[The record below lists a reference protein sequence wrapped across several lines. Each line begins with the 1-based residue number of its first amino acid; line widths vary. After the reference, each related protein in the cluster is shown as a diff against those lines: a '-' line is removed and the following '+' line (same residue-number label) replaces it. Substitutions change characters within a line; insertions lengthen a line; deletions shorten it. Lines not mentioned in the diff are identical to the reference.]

1 MKRHLSS
8 ITLLSLALGS
18 VAVVQASSASA
29 AARPNGAVPVTPTDV
44 TKSGAATCAP
54 VNGKFVAGTRL
65 KGNYF
70 VSHVQQAANFKSAA
84 TNAKG
89 AAKTKAT
96 ATSKSWAAKAKAQ
109 QKLCDALNSG
119 NSTAGGSTGNT
130 GGSTGNAKGK
140 LKFNIKNAVGIALVK
155 KATVKKKSTP
165 PPAGGI
171 DEVAP
176 EDTTLVAVD
185 EAGKTTEAISSGEA
199 VVKKFLVAPNDK
211 LYVLFA
217 SPTTVGDATTCL
229 LAEVDPATG
238 DPKCIEN
245 ELTTV
250 AWNSGEPG
258 SLNPSIQF
266 DAAGAIYYVGTAQSG
281 KYNLRKYAAGAT
293 TSLINDNIQI
303 YDFLVLS
310 DGNVYYTGMTL
321 TTKLTFT
328 RRIDPAG
335 GLSVVQGDR
344 SWFLMRFADN
354 NVYYGIASKGVL
366 TWLTK
371 SNKNDDFPYI
381 APSTATQIARNDTT
395 KFCVAGVTAND
406 GFCEIVTGTVTTP
419 GVYIRQSFN
428 TMSGKTFVNA
438 GNAPMGTLMQYYP
451 QVKRATTV
459 VDKMTIGQVI
469 VDYIIMAGVNAN
481 GQNVLTIYDTT
492 SGTERKLIDETKE
505 IEIYRLNYVSSN
517 KIMFDGLRFSDNKY
531 VIGQVDLST
540 GAVVASQTGS
550 DKLVDFQ
557 TFAS

>member
-1 MKRHLSS
+1 MKRTSKAIALFG
-8 ITLLSLALGS
+8 ILVGSLAVIQAGS
-18 VAVVQASSASA
+18 VSA
-29 AARPNGAVPVTPTDV
+29 ASRPNGAVPVTPTDV
-44 TKSGAATCAP
+44 TKANGVTCAP
-54 VNGKFVAGTRL
+54 VDGAFVAGTRL

-70 VSHVQQAANFKSAA
+70 ISHSQQSANFKAAAA
-84 TNAKG
+84 TAKG
-89 AAKTKAT
+89 SAKTKAN
-96 ATSKSWAAKAKAQ
+96 ASAKSWAAKAKAQ
-109 QKLCDALNSG
+109 QKACDALNSSQ
-119 NSTAGGSTGNT
+119 STAGG
-130 GGSTGNAKGK
+130 GSGSSGNAKGK

-155 KATVKKKSTP
+155 KATVKKKSAA
-165 PPAGGI
+165 PPAAT
-171 DEVAP
+171 DEVDP

-185 EAGKTTEAISSGEA
+185 AAGKTTDAISSGEA
-199 VVKKFLVAPNDK
+199 VIKKFLVAPNDK
-211 LYVLFA
+211 LYVLFD
-217 SPTTVGDATTCL
+217 SPTVVGDATTCL
-229 LAEVDPATG
+229 LAEVDQTTG
-238 DPKCIEN
+238 DPKCIEK
-245 ELTTV
+245 ELTSIS
-250 AWNSGEPG
+250 WNSGEAG

-266 DAAGAIYYVGTAQSG
+266 DGTGAVYYVGTAQSG
-281 KYNLRKYAAGAT
+281 KYNLRKYAAGTT

-310 DGNVYYTGMTL
+310 DGNVYYTATTL
-321 TTKLTFT
+321 TTKLSYT
-328 RRIDPAG
+328 RRIDPTGAV
-335 GLSVVQGDR
+335 SVVQGER

-354 NVYYGIASKGVL
+354 NVYYGVASKGVL

-371 SNKNDDFPYI
+371 TNKNDDFPYI

-395 KFCVAGVTAND
+395 RFCVAGAAIND

-428 TMSGKTFVNA
+428 TLSGKTFVNA
-438 GNAPMGTLMQYYP
+438 GTAPMGTLMQYYP
-451 QVKRATTV
+451 EVKRAKTV

-469 VDYIIMAGVNAN
+469 VDYIIMAGVNTN

-517 KIMFDGLRFSDNKY
+517 KIMFDGLRFADNKY

-540 GAVVASQTGS
+540 GAVVASPTGS

>member
-1 MKRHLSS
+1 MKRRVSAIAVLS
-8 ITLLSLALGS
+8 IGLGS
-18 VAVVQASSASA
+18 VAVVQTSSVNA

-70 VSHVQQAANFKSAA
+70 ISHAQQAANFKATAA
-84 TNAKG
+84 SAKG

-96 ATSKSWAAKAKAQ
+96 ASSKNWASKAKTQ
-109 QKLCDALNSG
+109 QKLCNALNSG
-119 NSTAGGSTGNT
+119 SDIAGGSKGNAGGSTGNV
-130 GGSTGNAKGK
+130 KGK

-155 KATVKKKSTP
+155 KASVKKKSTP
-165 PPAGGI
+165 PAGAV

-211 LYVLFA
+211 LYVLFD
-217 SPTTVGDATTCL
+217 SPTVVGDAATCL
-229 LAEVDPATG
+229 LAEVDPASG

-245 ELTTV
+245 ELTAV
-250 AWNSGEPG
+250 SWNSGEPG

-266 DAAGAIYYVGTAQSG
+266 DATGAIYYVGTSQSG

-321 TTKLTFT
+321 TTKLSYT
-328 RRIDPAG
+328 RRVDPAG
-335 GLSVVQGDR
+335 LITTVQGER
-344 SWFLMRFADN
+344 SYFLMRFADN
-354 NVYYGIASKGVL
+354 NVYYGVASKGVL

-371 SNKNDDFPYI
+371 SGKNDDFPYI
-381 APSTATQIARNDTT
+381 APSTATQIARNDTS
-395 KFCVAGVTAND
+395 KFCVAGVAAND
-406 GFCEIVTGTVTTP
+406 GFCEIATGTLTTP

-428 TMSGKTFVNA
+428 TLSGKTFVNA

-469 VDYIIMAGVNAN
+469 VDYIIMAGVNVN
-481 GQNVLTIYDTT
+481 GQNVLTLYDTNT
-492 SGTERKLIDETKE
+492 GSERKLIDETKE

-540 GAVVASQTGS
+540 GVVTASQTGS
-550 DKLVDFQ
+550 DKLIDFQ

>member
-1 MKRHLSS
+1 MKRNLSS
-8 ITLLSLALGS
+8 FALCSLVLGS
-18 VAVVQASSASA
+18 VAVVQATSASA
-29 AARPNGAVPVTPTDV
+29 SARPNGAVPVAPTDV
-44 TKSGAATCAP
+44 TKTSGVTCAP

-70 VSHVQQAANFKSAA
+70 VSHTQQAANFKAA
-84 TNAKG
+84 AAKAKG

-96 ATSKSWAAKAKAQ
+96 ASSKSWTTKAKTQ
-109 QKLCDALNSG
+109 QKKCDALNSG
-119 NSTAGGSTGNT
+119 NSTAGGSTGNK

-155 KATVKKKSTP
+155 KASVKKKSTP
-165 PPAGGI
+165 PPATGE
-171 DEVAP
+171 EVSP

-185 EAGKTTEAISSGEA
+185 ETGKTTDAITSGEA
-199 VVKKFLVAPNDK
+199 VIKKFLVAPNDK
-211 LYVLFA
+211 LYVLFD
-217 SPTTVGDATTCL
+217 SPTVVGEAATCL

-245 ELTTV
+245 ELTSV

-258 SLNPSIQF
+258 SLNQSIQF
-266 DAAGAIYYVGTAQSG
+266 DAAGGIYYVGTAQSG
-281 KYNLRKYAAGAT
+281 KYNLRKYAAGVT

-303 YDFLVLS
+303 YDFLVMS

-335 GLSVVQGDR
+335 GLSVVQGER
-344 SWFLMRFADN
+344 AYFLMRFADN

-371 SNKNDDFPYI
+371 LNKNDDFPYI
-381 APSTATQIARNDTT
+381 APSTATQIARNDTG
-395 KFCVAGVTAND
+395 KFCVAGVAAND

-428 TMSGKTFVNA
+428 TLSGKTFVNA
-438 GNAPMGTLMQYYP
+438 GNPPMGTLMQYYP
-451 QVKRATTV
+451 QVKRVTTA

-469 VDYIIMAGVNAN
+469 VDYIIMAGVNTN
-481 GQNVLTIYDTT
+481 GQNILTIYDTNA
-492 SGTERKLIDETKE
+492 GTERKLIDETKE

-517 KIMFDGLRFSDNKY
+517 KIMFDGLRFADNKY

>member
-1 MKRHLSS
+1 MQRKPSAVALFG
-8 ITLLSLALGS
+8 IVLGSLAVVHVGS
-18 VAVVQASSASA
+18 VSA
-29 AARPNGAVPVTPTDV
+29 AARPNGAIPVKASDF
-44 TKSGAATCAP
+44 TKSGTVTCAP
-54 VNGKFVAGTRL
+54 VNGTYVAGTRL

-70 VSHVQQAANFKSAA
+70 VSHTQQAANYKAAAA
-84 TNAKG
+84 TAKG
-89 AAKTKAT
+89 SAKTKA
-96 ATSKSWAAKAKAQ
+96 AAAAKSWTAKAKTDKKA
-109 QKLCDALNSG
+109 CDALNSG
-119 NSTAGGSTGNT
+119 NSTAGGTS
-130 GGSTGNAKGK
+130 GGSGSTAKGK

-155 KATVKKKSTP
+155 KATVKKKSAAQPT
-165 PPAGGI
+165 AT
-171 DEVAP
+171 DEVDP

-185 EAGKTTEAISSGEA
+185 ETGKTTEAITSGEA

-217 SPTTVGDATTCL
+217 SPTVVGDATTCL
-229 LAEVDPATG
+229 LAEVDQATG

-258 SLNPSIQF
+258 SLNQAIQF
-266 DAAGAIYYVGTAQSG
+266 DASGAIYYVGTAQSG
-281 KYNLRKYAAGAT
+281 KYNLRKYAAGTT

-321 TTKLTFT
+321 STKLTFT

-335 GLSVVQGDR
+335 GLSVVQGER

-371 SNKNDDFPYI
+371 TNKNDDFPYI
-381 APSTATQIARNDTT
+381 APSTATQIARNDTS
-395 KFCVAGVTAND
+395 KFCVAGAAIND

-438 GNAPMGTLMQYYP
+438 GNPPMGTLMQYYP
-451 QVKRATTV
+451 QVKRVTTA
-459 VDKMTIGQVI
+459 VDKLTIGQVI
-469 VDYIIMAGVNAN
+469 VDYIIMAGVNTN
-481 GQNVLTIYDTT
+481 GQNLLTIYDTN

-505 IEIYRLNYVSSN
+505 IEIYHLNYVSSN

>member
-8 ITLLSLALGS
+8 IALLSFALGS

-29 AARPNGAVPVTPTDV
+29 AARPSGAVPVTPTDV

-54 VNGKFVAGTRL
+54 INGKYVAGTRL

-70 VSHVQQAANFKSAA
+70 ISHSQQAANFKAAA
-84 TNAKG
+84 TKAKG
-89 AAKTKAT
+89 AAKTKAS
-96 ATSKSWAAKAKAQ
+96 ATSKSWASKAKTQ

-119 NSTAGGSTGNT
+119 KSTAGGSNGNT
-130 GGSTGNAKGK
+130 GGSNGTAKGK

-165 PPAGGI
+165 PPAGA
-171 DEVAP
+171 DQVAP

-185 EAGKTTEAISSGEA
+185 ETGKTTEAISSGEA

-217 SPTTVGDATTCL
+217 SPTVVGDAATCL

-245 ELTTV
+245 ELTSI
-250 AWNSGEPG
+250 AWNSGEAG

-335 GLSVVQGDR
+335 GLSVVQGER
-344 SWFLMRFADN
+344 AYFLMRFADN
-354 NVYYGIASKGVL
+354 NVYYGVASKGVL

-371 SNKNDDFPYI
+371 LNKNDDFPYI
-381 APSTATQIARNDTT
+381 APSTATQIARNDTS
-395 KFCVAGVTAND
+395 KFCVAGVAAND

-451 QVKRATTV
+451 QVKRVTTA

-469 VDYIIMAGVNAN
+469 VDYIIMAGVNTN
-481 GQNVLTIYDTT
+481 GQNILTIYDTNA
-492 SGTERKLIDETKE
+492 GTERKLIDETKE

-517 KIMFDGLRFSDNKY
+517 KIMFDGLRFADNKY

-557 TFAS
+557 TFAN

>member
-8 ITLLSLALGS
+8 IAILSLALGS
-18 VAVVQASSASA
+18 LAVVQATSASA
-29 AARPNGAVPVTPTDV
+29 ASRPNGAVSVTPTEF
-44 TKSGAATCAP
+44 TKSGAVTCAP

-70 VSHVQQAANFKSAA
+70 VSHAQQATNFKAA
-84 TNAKG
+84 AASAKG

-96 ATSKSWAAKAKAQ
+96 ATSKSWATKAKTQ
-109 QKLCDALNSG
+109 QKSCDALNSG

-130 GGSTGNAKGK
+130 KGK

-155 KATVKKKSTP
+155 KATVKKKSA
-165 PPAGGI
+165 PPAAGA

-185 EAGKTTEAISSGEA
+185 ETGKTTDAIASGEA

-211 LYVLFA
+211 LYVLFD
-217 SPTTVGDATTCL
+217 SPTVVGDASTCL

-250 AWNSGEPG
+250 AWNSGEAG
-258 SLNPSIQF
+258 SLNPAIQF
-266 DAAGAIYYVGTAQSG
+266 DAAGAIYYIGTAQSG

-321 TTKLTFT
+321 STKLTFT

-335 GLSVVQGDR
+335 GLSVVNGER

-371 SNKNDDFPYI
+371 LNKNDDFPYI
-381 APSTATQIARNDTT
+381 APSTSTQIARNDTT
-395 KFCVAGVTAND
+395 KFCVAGVAAND

-451 QVKRATTV
+451 QVKRVTTV

-469 VDYIIMAGVNAN
+469 VDYIIMAGVNVN

-517 KIMFDGLRFSDNKY
+517 KIMFDGLRFADNKY

>member
-1 MKRHLSS
+1 MKRKSS
-8 ITLLSLALGS
+8 AVALFSILLGS
-18 VAVVQASSASA
+18 LAVVQAGSASA

-44 TKSGAATCAP
+44 TKSKGVTCAL
-54 VNGKFVAGTRL
+54 VDGTYVAGTRL

-70 VSHVQQAANFKSAA
+70 VSHTQQSANFKAA
-84 TNAKG
+84 AAKAKG
-89 AAKTKAT
+89 AAKTKA
-96 ATSKSWAAKAKAQ
+96 AASAKSWAARAKSQ
-109 QKLCDALNSG
+109 QKVCDALNSG
-119 NSTAGGSTGNT
+119 NSTAGGTS
-130 GGSTGNAKGK
+130 GGSGATAKGK

-155 KATVKKKSTP
+155 KASVKKKSATQ
-165 PPAGGI
+165 PAPT

-185 EAGKTTEAISSGEA
+185 EAGKTTEAITSGEA

-211 LYVLFA
+211 LYVLFD
-217 SPTTVGDATTCL
+217 SPTVVGDATTCL

-238 DPKCIEN
+238 DPKCIEKD
-245 ELTTV
+245 LTSV
-250 AWNSGEPG
+250 AWNSGEAG
-258 SLNPSIQF
+258 SLNPAIQF
-266 DAAGAIYYVGTAQSG
+266 DASGAIYYVGTAQSG
-281 KYNLRKYAAGAT
+281 KYNLRKYAAGTT

-303 YDFLVLS
+303 YDFLVMS
-310 DGNVYYTGMTL
+310 DGNVYYTGTTL
-321 TTKLTFT
+321 TTKLSYT
-328 RRIDPAG
+328 RRIDPTGAI
-335 GLSVVQGDR
+335 SVVQGER

-354 NVYYGIASKGVL
+354 NVYYGVAAKGVL

-371 SNKNDDFPYI
+371 LNKNDDFPYI

-395 KFCVAGVTAND
+395 KFCVAGAAIND

-438 GNAPMGTLMQYYP
+438 GNPPMGTLMQYFP
-451 QVKRATTV
+451 QVKRVTTA

-481 GQNVLTIYDTT
+481 GQNILTIYDTN

-505 IEIYRLNYVSSN
+505 IEIHRLNYVSSN
-517 KIMFDGLRFSDNKY
+517 KIMFDGLRFADNKY

-550 DKLVDFQ
+550 DKLIDFQ

>member
-1 MKRHLSS
+1 MKRHFSAIAILSF
-8 ITLLSLALGS
+8 ALGS
-18 VAVVQASSASA
+18 LAVVQASSASA
-29 AARPNGAVPVTPTDV
+29 SARPNGAVPVTPTDV
-44 TKSGAATCAP
+44 TKTGAVTCAP
-54 VNGKFVAGTRL
+54 INGKFVAGTRL

-70 VSHVQQAANFKSAA
+70 VSHAQQAANFKAVAA
-84 TNAKG
+84 KAKG

-96 ATSKSWAAKAKAQ
+96 ATSKGWATKAKTQ
-109 QKLCDALNSG
+109 QKSCDALNSG
-119 NSTAGGSTGNT
+119 NSTAGGSTGNA
-130 GGSTGNAKGK
+130 GGSTSKAK

-165 PPAGGI
+165 PPAAGT

-185 EAGKTTEAISSGEA
+185 ETGKTTEAISSGEA

-217 SPTTVGDATTCL
+217 SPTVVGGASTCL

-238 DPKCIEN
+238 DPKCIES
-245 ELTTV
+245 ELTSV
-250 AWNSGEPG
+250 AWNSGEAG

-266 DAAGAIYYVGTAQSG
+266 DATGAIYYVGTAQSG

-321 TTKLTFT
+321 STKLAYT

-335 GLSVVQGDR
+335 AVSNVNGER

-371 SNKNDDFPYI
+371 LNKNDDFPYI

-395 KFCVAGVTAND
+395 KFCVAGVAAND

-438 GNAPMGTLMQYYP
+438 GNAPMGTLMQYFP
-451 QVKRATTV
+451 QVKRVTTV

-469 VDYIIMAGVNAN
+469 VDYIIMAGVNVN

-517 KIMFDGLRFSDNKY
+517 KIMFDGLRFADNKY

-557 TFAS
+557 TFVS